1 MKKDSEPGSSASFG
15 KRRKEWL
22 KLVAIFLEG
31 ITTVKGVTRVTIQPK
46 LGEVQQKCHQFCGWK
61 GSGFAGAQPVSMD
74 KQNIRL
80 LELKPYKVNWK
91 ADGTCCVM
99 LIDGPKDVF
108 IIDRDKSVFHVSNL
122 EFPFLKDLQ
131 NACIYTIF

>member
-1 MKKDSEPGSSASFG
+1 MSCSHD
-15 KRRKEWL
+15 
-22 KLVAIFLEG
+22 
-31 ITTVKGVTRVTIQPK
+31 RVINV
-46 LGEVQQKCHQFCGWK
+46 LSLR
-61 GSGFAGAQPVSMD
+61 SGFPGAQPVSMD

-131 NACIYTIF
+131 NAFIYTIF